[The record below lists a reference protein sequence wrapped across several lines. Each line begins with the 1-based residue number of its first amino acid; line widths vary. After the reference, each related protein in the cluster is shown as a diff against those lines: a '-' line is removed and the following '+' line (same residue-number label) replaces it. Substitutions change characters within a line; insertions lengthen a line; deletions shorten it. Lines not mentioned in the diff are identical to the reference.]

1 MQKAKLRALLSK
13 ASLGIIPVT
22 ANARYMF
29 VQDWLKFFR
38 LCVLGKDPHPQDSN
52 MRRKLYGYDIQD
64 KRCPG
69 SMRRRLQETSG
80 TASSSSGPPA
90 VPEHVLPL
98 DRVLGEDW
106 AAGAVTSKQVVK
118 YCAAAVALGAR
129 SPQVDV
135 FAVCAT
141 WG

>member
-1 MQKAKLRALLSK
+1 
-13 ASLGIIPVT
+13 
-22 ANARYMF
+22 
-29 VQDWLKFFR
+29 
-38 LCVLGKDPHPQDSN
+38 

-80 TASSSSGPPA
+80 TASSSSGPLA

-135 FAVCAT
+135 FVRCAT
-141 WG
+141 WGKNGQNAQRDLVKAFGRPLGAPAIYRARLPVKGNPKART